1 MSEFTTQLRWPVE
14 QLLKDQKLPP
24 TEPNWPKIYNRLGLD
39 DYPIF
44 DESHRVVL
52 NNKIIRHYFMREI
65 GLETLELFRYF
76 MRMKMWEIMPYYNQL
91 YKSELIEFDPLS
103 TRDMKHDEKWTVDN
117 TDDWTVDN
125 TRDQTDDWTRTENG
139 TLASNT
145 ATDDREVFQDTPMS
159 MLDSPGNNPVSNLE
173 YATTVTYDHGTA
185 DTDQTTSSTG
195 SGTNAADEKKKE
207 TGDRD
212 KNEDGTREK
221 HDYGYDIPGADML
234 QKYRESFLNI
244 DMMIIRELADLF
256 MGIG

>member
-24 TEPNWPKIYNRLGLD
+24 TESNWPKIYHSLGLD

-44 DESHRVVL
+44 DEAHRGVL

-103 TRDMKHDEKWTVDN
+103 THDMTYNEMWRIDN
-117 TDDWTVDN
+117 SDDWNIAN
-125 TRDQTDDWTRTENG
+125 TRDQNDTWNRQENSTINSHTDT
-139 TLASNT
+139 
-145 ATDDREVFQDTPMS
+145 TDEEIFQDTPMS
-159 MLDSPGNNPVSNLE
+159 MLDSPGTSPIKNRQ
-173 YATTVTYDHGTA
+173 YATNVTWNSGTV
-185 DTDQTTSSTG
+185 DTDQTTSTTG
-195 SGTNAADEKKKE
+195 SGKNTVDEDKSEK
-207 TGDRD
+207 GDRD
-212 KNEDGTREK
+212 KNEDGDRRRQTK
-221 HDYGYDIPGADML
+221 GYDRPAAEML
-234 QKYRESFLNI
+234 MKLRESFLNI
-244 DMMIIRELADLF
+244 DMMIVREVADLF

>member
-24 TEPNWPKIYNRLGLD
+24 TESNWPKIYNRLGLD

-44 DESHRVVL
+44 DEGHREVL

-103 TRDMKHDEKWTVDN
+103 TRDMKCDEKWTVDN

-125 TRDQTDDWTRTENG
+125 TRDQTDDWTRKENG
-139 TLASNT
+139 TLNSNT
-145 ATDDREVFQDTPMS
+145 TADDREVFQDTPMS
-159 MLDSPGNNPVSNLE
+159 MLDSPGSNPVSNLE
-173 YATTVTYDHGTA
+173 YATTVTYDHGTTG
-185 DTDQTTSSTG
+185 TDQTTSSTG
-195 SGTNAADEKKKE
+195 SGKNTADEKKKE

-212 KNEDGTREK
+212 KNEDGAREK

-234 QKYRESFLNI
+234 QKYRETFLNI